1 MLIFIQIFRWTSNI
15 LKIGFLSHFLSSVHE
30 CIHPASIYPS
40 TYLPIHP
47 TTHPSSIH
55 LFIHLYPASIYPSTH
70 LSIHPPIHHPPVY
83 PFLYI
88 YIHSVIYMW
97 INLHERV
104 FSKFSISARNKE
116 FMLCAQSLVSW
127 WWNLTAA
134 NNQRPLDCSPLLFCL
149 PSVVNLPFLGSLS
162 WTTWREFG
170 ECGFQ
175 TSSPYT
181 AGWTLRG
188 QGGAECHCCQKAQTT
203 SLPPLHP

>member
-1 MLIFIQIFRWTSNI
+1 MLIFIQIFHWTSNI

-30 CIHPASIYPS
+30 CIHPASICPS

-47 TTHPSSIH
+47 
-55 LFIHLYPASIYPSTH
+55 
-70 LSIHPPIHHPPVY
+70 PIHHPSVY
-83 PFLYI
+83 PLYIYI
-88 YIHSVIYMW
+88 YIHSVIYIC